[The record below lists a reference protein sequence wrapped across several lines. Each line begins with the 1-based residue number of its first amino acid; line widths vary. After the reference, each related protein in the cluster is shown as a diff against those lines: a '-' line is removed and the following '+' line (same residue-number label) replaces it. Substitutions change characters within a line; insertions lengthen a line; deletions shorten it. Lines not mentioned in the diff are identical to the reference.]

1 MEPAARHAASLTRLS
16 VQKLESWVW
25 TGKRPSAVAAVAFSA
40 VPTGLD
46 PTCDPLAFPFQK

>member
-1 MEPAARHAASLTRLS
+1 MEPAAGHAASLTRLS